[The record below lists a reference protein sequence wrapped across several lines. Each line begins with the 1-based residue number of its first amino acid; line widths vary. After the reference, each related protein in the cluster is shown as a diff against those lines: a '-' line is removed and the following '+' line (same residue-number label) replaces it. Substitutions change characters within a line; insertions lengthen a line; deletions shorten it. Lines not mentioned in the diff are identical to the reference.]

1 VAPYALEDAFM
12 HEEEYNDI
20 KNASSG
26 IQVNKMINMRQNSST
41 DPNWTKIPPPSST
54 DFLEVDAKIQ
64 GERRNTGTGTL
75 KISAN
80 ASNNL

>member
-41 DPNWTKIPPPSST
+41 DPNWTKIPPPSNT
-54 DFLEVDAKIQ
+54 DFLEVDAKI
-64 GERRNTGTGTL
+64 
-75 KISAN
+75 
-80 ASNNL
+80 